1 MKRRSVLAI
10 AVLLSG
16 IGAISVSA
24 KIARSTTPVRI
35 QIDGLE
41 CRVERVECSPDEWLQ
56 SYVLYQFRTTS
67 GKGATV
73 RMNLSG
79 CSFSNCKP
87 VYTTVYVSKDGSW
100 SDHGLKIE
108 ADSNKI
114 GWDYSLNFEVEW
126 E

>member
-1 MKRRSVLAI
+1 MKRRWILAI
-10 AVLLSG
+10 AVLISG

-24 KIARSTTPVRI
+24 KITRTTVPVRI

-41 CRVERVECSPDEWLQ
+41 CRVEKAECSADEWLQ
-56 SYVLYQFRTTS
+56 SFALYQFRTTN

-73 RMNLSG
+73 RMNLSE

-87 VYTTVYVSKDGSW
+87 VYTTVYVSRDGSW
-100 SDHGLKIE
+100 SDHGLRIE
-108 ADSNKI
+108 AASNKVD
-114 GWDYSLNFEVEW
+114 WDYTLNFEVEW